1 MSRPTTRKLGLAAVL
16 ALAFSGATI
25 GVAGATNTVEI
36 DSQIVLRESFPAFH
50 GKVKSSNAA
59 CAQDRR
65 VKVFKKK
72 RSGGRKLLGKTQSR
86 PQRQVGGH
94 RRPAQVRRLPG
105 GGQAALRGHR
115 GNDLRLPARRSQ
127 IAVVD

>member
-50 GKVKSSNAA
+50 GKVKSSNAGLHA
-59 CAQDRR
+59 GPAGEGVQEEAQRR
-65 VKVFKKK
+65 
-72 RSGGRKLLGKTQSR
+72 
-86 PQRQVGGH
+86 
-94 RRPAQVRRLPG
+94 A
-105 GGQAALRGHR
+105 QAARQDADATSTASGR
-115 GNDLRLPARRSQ
+115 
-127 IAVVD
+127 